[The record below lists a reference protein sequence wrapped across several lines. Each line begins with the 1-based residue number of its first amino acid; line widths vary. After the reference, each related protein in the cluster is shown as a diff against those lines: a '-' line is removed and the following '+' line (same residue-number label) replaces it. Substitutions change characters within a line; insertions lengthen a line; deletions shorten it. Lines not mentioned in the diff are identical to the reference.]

1 MVYGQKQHRFKQ
13 LCLYCGP
20 FDRNKRFVRKY
31 GCSLFDSVNVA
42 LKLKISQILQKLF
55 AELIFRAKIVNI
67 FLVKMELFQKFDH
80 FRKTCG
86 NCITAVIGDF
96 SEIKVKARLHILFAG
111 KQVTVAHGQFI
122 KIAK

>member
-1 MVYGQKQHRFKQ
+1 
-13 LCLYCGP
+13 
-20 FDRNKRFVRKY
+20 
-31 GCSLFDSVNVA
+31 
-42 LKLKISQILQKLF
+42 
-55 AELIFRAKIVNI
+55 
-67 FLVKMELFQKFDH
+67 MELFQKFDH

-86 NCITAVIGDF
+86 NCITAVIGNF